1 MKRKECMKKFL
12 LLTSLSLLLIS
23 PVFLLNNEEPMMVKG
38 DIEEGILKDG
48 EYFIT
53 SNSSYEYGLD
63 SRDQGTTY
71 PRNTSQSNITA
82 PFTFTHVGNN
92 KYTISSNTNYLYYR
106 GNAFT
111 QVSMVR
117 VNSAY
122 ESTYANQ
129 WSISL
134 NGDGTYNLSLF
145 GEYNLFF
152 ETSSKYWGISKSTS
166 TSKDMK
172 IKLIS
177 VDEFYDTFNTNV
189 TCDNGVT
196 PPSVSGWNDTSLYL
210 SERPYGVGL
219 LKYLKTASNDTLNKY
234 DYIVGKYGE
243 DKYTNFLS
251 RTITPINGN
260 VSISTIINGD
270 NNINTTLIVIISIS
284 SVATI
289 SFLVIKKKKE
299 L

>member
-1 MKRKECMKKFL
+1 MKKFL
-12 LLTSLSLLLIS
+12 LLASLSLLLIS
-23 PVFLLNNEEPMMVKG
+23 PVFLLNSEEPMMVKA
-38 DIEEGILKDG
+38 DIEEGILKNG

-63 SRDQGTTY
+63 GRSQGTAS
-71 PRNTSQSNITA
+71 PSNTSQKNITA

-92 KYTISSNTNYLYYR
+92 KYTISSNTNYLYYQ
-106 GNAFT
+106 GNSFT
-111 QVSMVR
+111 QVNMVR
-117 VNSAY
+117 VNSNY
-122 ESTYANQ
+122 SSSSYQ
-129 WSISL
+129 WTISL
-134 NGDGTYNLSLF
+134 NVDGTYNLSLF
-145 GEYNLFF
+145 NGYNLFF
-152 ETSSKYWGISKSTS
+152 ETSSKYWGIYKGTL
-166 TSKDMK
+166 TTNKDMK

-177 VDEFYDTFNTNV
+177 VDEFYDTFNSNV

-210 SERPYGVGL
+210 NEHPYGVGL

-251 RTITPINGN
+251 RTITPINSN
-260 VSISTIINGD
+260 VSISTIIKED
-270 NNINTTLIVIISIS
+270 MNIDTTLIVVISIS

>member
-1 MKRKECMKKFL
+1 MKKFL
-12 LLTSLSLLLIS
+12 LLTSLSLLLFS

-38 DIEEGILKDG
+38 DIEEGILKNG

-63 SRDQGTTY
+63 GKNQGSNVPT
-71 PRNTSQSNITA
+71 NTSQSNITA

-92 KYTISSNTNYLYYR
+92 KYTISSNTNYLYYQ
-106 GNAFT
+106 GT
-111 QVSMVR
+111 SWSGSTTMIR
-117 VNSAY
+117 VNSNY
-122 ESTYANQ
+122 SSSSYQ

-134 NGDGTYNLSLF
+134 NGDGTYDFKLF
-145 GEYNLFF
+145 GSYNLFF
-152 ETSSKYWGISKSTS
+152 DTGSYKYWGLSNSISGT
-166 TSKDMK
+166 KDKK

-210 SERPYGVGL
+210 NEHSYGVGL

-260 VSISTIINGD
+260 VSISTIIKEGM
-270 NNINTTLIVIISIS
+270 NINTTLIVVISIS

>member
-1 MKRKECMKKFL
+1 MKKFL
-12 LLTSLSLLLIS
+12 LLTSLSLLLLS
-23 PVFLLNNEEPMMVKG
+23 PVFLLNSEEVVKVKA
-38 DIEEGILKDG
+38 DNEEGILKSG

-63 SRDQGTTY
+63 SRNQGISA
-71 PRNTSQSNITA
+71 PSNTSQSKITA

-92 KYTISSNTNYLYYR
+92 KYTISSNTNYLYYQ
-106 GNAFT
+106 GNDFT
-111 QVSMVR
+111 QVNMVR
-117 VNSAY
+117 VNSNY
-122 ESTYANQ
+122 ISTYANQ
-129 WSISL
+129 WSVSL
-134 NGDGTYNLSLF
+134 NGDGTYSLSLF
-145 GEYNLFF
+145 SGYNLFF
-152 ETSSKYWGISKSTS
+152 ETLSKYWGISKSES
-166 TSKDMK
+166 TGKDMK

-210 SERPYGVGL
+210 SEHPYGVGL

-243 DKYTNFLS
+243 DKYTNFLN
-251 RTITPINGN
+251 RTITPNNGN
-260 VSISTIINGD
+260 ISISSIIKESM
-270 NNINTTLIVIISIS
+270 NINTTLIVVMAIS
-284 SVATI
+284 SIATI

>member
-1 MKRKECMKKFL
+1 MKKFL
-12 LLTSLSLLLIS
+12 LLTSLSLLLSS
-23 PVFLLNNEEPMMVKG
+23 PVFLLNNEEPVMVKG
-38 DIEEGILKDG
+38 DIEEGILKNG

-63 SRDQGTTY
+63 GKNQGTAS
-71 PRNTSQSNITA
+71 PSNTSQSNITT

-92 KYTISSNTNYLYYR
+92 KYTISSNTNYLYYQ
-106 GNAFT
+106 GNSFT
-111 QVSMVR
+111 QVNMVR

-152 ETSSKYWGISKSTS
+152 ETSSKYWGISKSTG

-196 PPSVSGWNDTSLYL
+196 PPSVSGWNNTSLYL
-210 SERPYGVGL
+210 NEHPYGVGL

-260 VSISTIINGD
+260 VSISTIINEGM
-270 NNINTTLIVIISIS
+270 NINTTLIVIISIS

>member
-1 MKRKECMKKFL
+1 MKKFL
-12 LLTSLSLLLIS
+12 LLTSLSLLLMS
-23 PVFLLNNEEPMMVKG
+23 PVFLLNSEEVIKIKA
-38 DIEEGILKDG
+38 DIEEGILKNG

-63 SRDQGTTY
+63 SRNQGTTS
-71 PRNTSQSNITA
+71 PSNTSQSNITA

-92 KYTISSNTNYLYYR
+92 KYTISSNTNYLYYQ
-106 GNAFT
+106 GNSFT
-111 QVSMVR
+111 QVNMVR
-117 VNSAY
+117 VNSNY
-122 ESTYANQ
+122 SSFSYQ
-129 WSISL
+129 WTVSL
-134 NGDGTYNLSLF
+134 NGDGTYSLSLF
-145 GEYNLFF
+145 SGYNLFF
-152 ETSSKYWGISKSTS
+152 ETSSKYWGISKSTG

-177 VDEFYDTFNTNV
+177 VDEFYDTFNTFV

-210 SERPYGVGL
+210 NEHPYGVGL

-260 VSISTIINGD
+260 VSISTIVKEGM
-270 NNINTTLIVIISIS
+270 NIDTTLIVVISIS
-284 SVATI
+284 SFATI